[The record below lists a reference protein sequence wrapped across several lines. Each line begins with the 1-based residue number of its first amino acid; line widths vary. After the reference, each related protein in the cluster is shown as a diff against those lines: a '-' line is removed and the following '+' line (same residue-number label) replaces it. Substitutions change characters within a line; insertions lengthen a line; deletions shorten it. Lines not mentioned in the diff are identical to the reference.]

1 MKTSEGIFDFI
12 QAALN
17 LFQAVPKFEN
27 EYVPKYVLANEK
39 NLENGFF
46 VTVQTFQDCP
56 YVASTRITDFIK
68 NKYGCDIYELN
79 QNFYKTFK
87 KIANFTPKEVLF
99 DKLRRYLL
107 TYGMEN
113 IGKLERDF
121 LYIPNDILDF
131 PDTADKMKIFIVGSI
146 SESEIRTRTLEM
158 LQSGAAPADDKIIS
172 LVDIIQYLDIN
183 FDVADVPNKVLFV
196 KLCERLKIVPKNPV
210 QFLSQMVYLGTGSP
224 LLIKNA
230 DIIEKLKKSPIDF
243 DEYFIHYISENGI
256 ENLASVFHRFK
267 PLWLA
272 FKPHSKYLASTIN
285 RIRKFSDH
293 CHKPKNQKFLSGL
306 TSTENVDFDKLKVEL
321 TKATN
326 YKKVALANALLYR
339 LATPEN
345 IVYNIRNGKT
355 FVADYSAKS
364 KSDTDK
370 ILDAVVNSIVD
381 TIRPKVR
388 GKRIYIPQNFTYA
401 MPTNEKNF
409 IGSIPYG
416 SCYNFNTRDCIVGV
430 HWVNLLKNNDEVR
443 IDLDLHL
450 NGIGN
455 DIDVNVDFDNVPSV
469 KARDYKVIFSGDVTD
484 APLDNDGAMETFF
497 IGETLRDKVMILNV
511 NHYNRE
517 LFRLYKKSKNLL
529 VPFNIVLAD
538 VEQDNIDRDYLT
550 HSYEIGFCVP
560 CKIESGRMFLGFI
573 VANDNGKKKFYFSS
587 KNVGNGVV
595 ARNSV
600 LTDKFISAMRTSF
613 ENCLS
618 LNEILEKA
626 GAILNG
632 VDKFNCH
639 IDLDPADIT
648 KEDLLELIEK

>member
-1 MKTSEGIFDFI
+1 MKTSEGIFNFI
-12 QAALN
+12 QATLN

-27 EYVPKYVLANEK
+27 EYVPKYILANEK

-46 VTVQTFQDCP
+46 VTVQTFNDCP

-87 KIANFTPKEVLF
+87 QIANFTPKEVLF
-99 DKLRRYLL
+99 DKLRRYLS

-121 LYIPNDILDF
+121 LYIPNDILNF

-146 SESEIRTRTLEM
+146 SESEIRTRTIEM
-158 LQSGAAPADDKIIS
+158 LQSGAAPADDKIAS

-196 KLCERLKIVPKNPV
+196 KLCESLKIVPKNPV
-210 QFLSQMVYLGTGSP
+210 QFLNQMVYIGTGSP

-230 DIIEKLKKSPIDF
+230 EIIENLKKSPIDF
-243 DEYFIHYISENGI
+243 DEYFINYISENGI
-256 ENLASVFHRFK
+256 ANLAGIFHRFK

-272 FKPHSKYLASTIN
+272 FKPHSRYLAATIN
-285 RIRKFSDH
+285 RIRRFADH
-293 CHKPKNQKFLSGL
+293 YHKPKKQKLLSNL
-306 TSTENVDFDKLKVEL
+306 TSAENVDFDKLKVEL
-321 TKATN
+321 SKATN
-326 YKKVALANALLYR
+326 YKKVVVANALLYR

-345 IVYNIRNGKT
+345 IAYNIRNGKT

-364 KSDTDK
+364 RADADK
-370 ILDAVVNSIVD
+370 ILDVIINSIVE

-388 GKRIYIPQNFTYA
+388 GKKIYIPQNFTYA
-401 MPTNEKNF
+401 MPTSEKNF

-416 SCYNFNTRDCIVGV
+416 SCYNFNTRACIVGV

-455 DIDVNVDFDNVPSV
+455 DIDVNVDFENIPSV
-469 KARDYKVIFSGDVTD
+469 NARDYKVIFSGDVTD
-484 APLDNDGAMETFF
+484 APLDNDGAMEAFF
-497 IGETLRDKVMILNV
+497 IGETLRDKVMIVNV

-517 LFRLYKKSKNLL
+517 LFRLYKKSKNPP

-538 VEQDNIDRDYLT
+538 VEQDLIDRQYLT

-560 CKIESGRMFLGFI
+560 CSILTGGMFLGFI

-587 KNVGNGVV
+587 KNVGSGVV
-595 ARNSV
+595 ARSSA
-600 LTDKFISAMRTSF
+600 LTDKFTSAMRTSF

-626 GAILNG
+626 GAIIKD
-632 VDKFNCH
+632 VDKFSCN

-648 KEDLLELIEK
+648 KYDLIDLVEK